1 MALIT
6 LPIIE
11 AVSVRPRLI
20 RGDVPLERMGG
31 GAVIVAPPYA
41 IWTLSIP
48 LATQTLSG
56 NARAWFAALAQLSK
70 LSNTCKIMPPGYPG
84 TGTGYTGANG
94 LVNGAGQLGLALN
107 ADGYTASTALALAGD
122 FLEVNGEFKVLTADA
137 ISNGASQVTFNFEPA
152 LRQAPADNAAIE
164 IKTPK
169 LTLRLAQPIAEWE
182 YRRTSLR
189 HDITLE
195 LVESF

>member
-6 LPIIE
+6 LPAIE

-20 RGDVPLERMGG
+20 RGDVPLEKLGG
-31 GAVIVAPPYA
+31 GVVIVAPPYA
-41 IWTLSIP
+41 LWTLSIP

-70 LSNTCKIMPPGYPG
+70 LSNTCKIMPPGFVNG
-84 TGTGYTGANG
+84 ANYTGANP
-94 LVNGAGQLGLALN
+94 LVNGAGQLGLTLA
-107 ADGYTASTALALAGD
+107 ADGLPAFTLVARAGD
-122 FLEVNGEFKVLTADA
+122 FLEVNVEFKLLTADA
-137 ISNGASQVTFNFEPA
+137 TTNGAGQVTFNFEPA
-152 LRQAPADNAAIE
+152 LRAAPADNATID

-169 LTLRLAQPIAEWE
+169 MMLRLALPIAEWE

-189 HDITLE
+189 HDISLE